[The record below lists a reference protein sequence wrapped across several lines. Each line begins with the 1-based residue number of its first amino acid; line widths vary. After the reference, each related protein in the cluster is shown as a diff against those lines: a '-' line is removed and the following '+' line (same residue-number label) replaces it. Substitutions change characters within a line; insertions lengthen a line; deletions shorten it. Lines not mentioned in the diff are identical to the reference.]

1 MAQWPARQIHDTV
14 DAILRQPAYGHGA
27 RRSLLG
33 RLLRFIGDRLDDLFL
48 AVQGSLN
55 ARVVLVITVAAIAL
69 VVVAR
74 IVVDRR
80 QAEARRS
87 RGASRI
93 RAGERV
99 DLWQLAATAAETG
112 RFDEAC
118 HAVHAAVLDQLAR
131 DGIVK
136 WHASKTSGDYAR
148 ELRRRGWPM
157 HAEFRAF
164 ARDFERVV
172 FGARGAARDDY
183 LRLRAASERLV
194 ARRAAA

>member
-1 MAQWPARQIHDTV
+1 MQTNSRFQRTMFFGLA
-14 DAILRQPAYGHGA
+14 L
-27 RRSLLG
+27 SLL
-33 RLLRFIGDRLDDLFL
+33 LTIGL
-48 AVQGSLN
+48 ATPTHAQEKSLYQRVGGYD
-55 ARVVLVITVAAIAL
+55 ARWL
-69 VVVAR
+69 
-74 IVVDRR
+74 
-80 QAEARRS
+80 
-87 RGASRI
+87 
-93 RAGERV
+93 
-99 DLWQLAATAAETG
+99 
-112 RFDEAC
+112 DEAC

-157 HAEFRAF
+157 HAEFRAV

-172 FGARGAARDDY
+172 FGARGVARDDY